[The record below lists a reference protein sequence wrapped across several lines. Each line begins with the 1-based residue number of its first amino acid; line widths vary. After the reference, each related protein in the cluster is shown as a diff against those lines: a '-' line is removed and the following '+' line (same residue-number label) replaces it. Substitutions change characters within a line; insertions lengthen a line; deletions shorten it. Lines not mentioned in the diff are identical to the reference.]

1 MKIPNGEK
9 AQIGDK
15 LERYS
20 LNLNHSKGKDKAIMF
35 RDRLGITLDNK
46 HILEQALLKS
56 LLENEAIIYRIDQY
70 GTHYDVKFTL
80 TTTIG
85 SSLILG
91 CWIIRQEE
99 GFPRLTNTYPINK

>member
-1 MKIPNGEK
+1 MKVPNGEK
-9 AQIGDK
+9 AELGDK

-20 LNLNHSKGKDKAIMF
+20 LNLNHSKGKDKAIIF

-46 HILEQALLKS
+46 DILEQALLKS

-80 TTTIG
+80 TTKIG

-99 GFPRLTNTYPINK
+99 DFPRLTNTYPVNK